1 MNQSRLESAI
11 EVSINTF
18 IGFVVAVFS
27 QIAIFPFFGIIVPI
41 STNIWIGI
49 WFTFVS
55 VIRSYIIRRYFN
67 NRLNLIAKYLARGKL
82 KS

>member
-18 IGFVVAVFS
+18 IGFVIAVFS

-49 WFTFVS
+49 WFTFIS

-67 NRLNLIAKYLARGKL
+67 NRLNLIAKYLTK
-82 KS
+82 

>member
-1 MNQSRLESAI
+1 MNQSKLESLI
-11 EVSINTF
+11 EVSVNTF

-27 QIAIFPFFGIIVPI
+27 QIIIFPFFGIIVPI

-67 NRLNLIAKYLARGKL
+67 NRLNLIAKHLAKGN
-82 KS
+82 

>member
-1 MNQSRLESAI
+1 MSQSKLESAI

-18 IGFVVAVFS
+18 IGFIVAVFS
-27 QIAIFPFFGIIVPI
+27 QIAIFPLFGIIVPI

-67 NRLNLIAKYLARGKL
+67 NRLNLIAKYLARG
-82 KS
+82 S

>member
-1 MNQSRLESAI
+1 MNQSKLESLI

-18 IGFVVAVFS
+18 IGFVIAVFS
-27 QIAIFPFFGIIVPI
+27 QIIIFPFFGIIVPI

-67 NRLNLIAKYLARGKL
+67 NRLNLIAKHLVRG
-82 KS
+82 S